1 MRLAL
6 IEVLDGRRT
15 DHRSVE
21 RVAREV
27 VADAQAHRYLILGL
41 ERGTDVDRALAHLI
55 SAGIVAFG
63 VWTIVHAIGSGAPFA
78 WTLLG
83 ILPVLVGFV
92 SVYHETRVP

>member
-1 MRLAL
+1 M
-6 IEVLDGRRT
+6 LDGRRS

-41 ERGTDVDRALAHLI
+41 ERGTEVDRALAHLV

-63 VWTIVHAIGSGAPFA
+63 VWTIMHAMGSGAPLA

-83 ILPVLVGFV
+83 ILPLLVGLV
-92 SVYHETRVP
+92 SVYHETKVP

>member
-6 IEVLDGRRT
+6 IEVLDGRRA

-41 ERGTDVDRALAHLI
+41 ERGTDVDRTLAHLI

-78 WTLLG
+78 WNCWEFC
-83 ILPVLVGFV
+83 PF
-92 SVYHETRVP
+92 